1 MISLIFRE
9 KIKFERKKCSPLDEF
24 LLERYQTRSQSRT
37 IPPFPP
43 QFLSLQRH
51 CTATFEIYELQSAEQ
66 AHF

>member
-9 KIKFERKKCSPLDEF
+9 KIKFERKNALPLMNFYSNDTKHVHN
-24 LLERYQTRSQSRT
+24 RARSL
-37 IPPFPP
+37 PFPP